1 MFLPRL
7 HMQILRQQQ
16 MNSFIGHLDVGIG
29 GRGLAPGGAES
40 SKRFEEKRR
49 MERSEYESC
58 DGHHPGKLC
67 QSV

>member
-1 MFLPRL
+1 M
-7 HMQILRQQQ
+7 I
-16 MNSFIGHLDVGIG
+16 SFIGHLDVGIG